1 MTAGNNA
8 SDVLC
13 ESIVNGTFPQSED
26 LLTSDLSSE
35 LIPQLLSQISGTRR
49 QFSDEIR
56 AVSKDDSGDVAQWI
70 SQARKAQED
79 IARCKLESQRIVEEH
94 EQVQALREQAVD
106 YQRKVELL
114 ESEIDFTETLKR
126 ELQKVSAATQSL
138 REVEDCLGRQDPC
151 TAAQKLEELDAD
163 TSHILKSRTS
173 TLVRDLKDEL
183 CLKTLVQLENQL
195 HSQITVKKEQQ
206 KVTVEASPT
215 ETDADSTNSAT
226 LLQALDRLG
235 DPHGSVEPLLDK
247 LRTFVLQPLRQSSRL
262 KLATYDVSQ
271 RGIHIQL
278 NKDGAA
284 LEAVFSFILDFIRF
298 LHSSLSGALQSVIV
312 KAILPDMMTI
322 LVLDW
327 LNPSLPTDLPIFG
340 ELDTMQE
347 QVNRILEE
355 LKAHGWQGQKELQD
369 WIDDIPRAWLNKRK
383 AATLDAV
390 RKAFASS
397 KGALRQVERVERQVV
412 ATAVK
417 QGESQD
423 DANDDWDTNWD
434 EDNKDSSI
442 GQTPGKA
449 EDEDE
454 VSAWGFEDDEDQS
467 KDDDGHAVSSGADT
481 SKATDRT
488 EEGDPEDAWGW
499 GDDSPEETKEDSKPH
514 SSQKPDAGD
523 RAQQPPS
530 SKQEV
535 TLTEVYS
542 ISDIPDQIVDIIE
555 RDVKDTQTLLEAGTQ
570 QHQSLDSSTASRGL
584 LALPTL
590 ALAMFRAVAP
600 SYYGAS
606 PTLTDLHRYNDSL
619 YIAERLRD
627 SMETTAGTARPPSL
641 DSDIKAMERSARLA
655 YSKEME
661 TQRLIIWDL
670 LEGAQGFVACTQ
682 FPYSQEIE
690 NAVSAVVDR
699 IRTLHRLW
707 KPVLSTSALMQSIGS
722 LLTMVIAK
730 VISSIEDMDDI
741 SEPESQRLTALCQ
754 QIASLDDL
762 FLSNAPRDV
771 KEERG
776 ESGGAESVP
785 MTAVYVSNWLRFQ
798 YLINILESSLVDIKY
813 LWTEGELSLEFSED
827 EVVDLIKALFA
838 ESSHRRNAIAAIRGS
853 RRSR

>member
-1 MTAGNNA
+1 MTVGNNA
-8 SDVLC
+8 SDALC

-35 LIPQLLSQISGTRR
+35 LIPQLLRQISETRR
-49 QFSDEIR
+49 QISDEIR

-79 IARCKLESQRIVEEH
+79 IARCKMESQRIVEEH

-126 ELQKVSAATQSL
+126 ELSKTRSMHGCPKV
-138 REVEDCLGRQDPC
+138 
-151 TAAQKLEELDAD
+151 EELDAA
-163 TSHILKSRTS
+163 TSHILRSRTS

-183 CLKTLVQLENQL
+183 RLKTRIQLETQL

-215 ETDADSTNSAT
+215 ETDADLINSAT

-235 DPHGSVEPLLDK
+235 DSHDSVEPLLDK

-262 KLATYDVSQ
+262 KFAAYDVSQ

-284 LEAVFSFILDFIRF
+284 LETVFSFILDLIRF
-298 LHSSLSGALQSVIV
+298 LHTSVSETLQSVIV
-312 KAILPDMMTI
+312 KSILPDTMTI

-327 LNPSLPTDLPIFG
+327 LNPGLPTDLPMFG
-340 ELDTMQE
+340 ELDIMQE

-355 LKAHGWQGQKELQD
+355 LQAHRWEGQKELQG
-369 WIDDIPRAWLNKRK
+369 WMDDIPRAWLNKRK
-383 AATLDAV
+383 AATLDVV
-390 RKAFASS
+390 RKSFASS
-397 KGALRQVERVERQVV
+397 KGVLRQVERVERQVV
-412 ATAVK
+412 AAADVK
-417 QGESQD
+417 QGQSQD
-423 DANDDWDTNWD
+423 DANDDWDANWD
-434 EDNKDSSI
+434 DDNKDSST
-442 GQTPGKA
+442 GQDPGKA
-449 EDEDE
+449 EDENE
-454 VSAWGFEDDEDQS
+454 VSAWGFDDEEDRT
-467 KDDDGHAVSSGADT
+467 KDEDGHAVSKPTES
-481 SKATDRT
+481 T
-488 EEGDPEDAWGW
+488 EEEPDPEDAWGW
-499 GDDSPEETKEDSKPH
+499 DDDSPEETKEDSKPH
-514 SSQKPDAGD
+514 SSQKRNSGD
-523 RAQQPPS
+523 GAKESPNQ
-530 SKQEV
+530 KQEV

-555 RDVKDTQTLLEAGTQ
+555 RDVKDAQTLLDPATQ
-570 QHQSLDSSTASRGL
+570 QHESLDSSTASRGL

-627 SMETTAGTARPPSL
+627 SMETTALAARPPRL
-641 DSDIKAMERSARLA
+641 DSDIKAMERFARLA

-762 FLSNAPRDV
+762 FLSNAPQNV
-771 KEERG
+771 KE
-776 ESGGAESVP
+776 AADTESVP

>member
-8 SDVLC
+8 SDALC

-49 QFSDEIR
+49 QISDEIR

-70 SQARKAQED
+70 SHARKAQED

-151 TAAQKLEELDAD
+151 TPAQKLEELDAA

-183 CLKTLVQLENQL
+183 RLKTLVQLENQL
-195 HSQITVKKEQQ
+195 HNQITVKKEQQ

-215 ETDADSTNSAT
+215 ETDADLTNSAT

-327 LNPSLPTDLPIFG
+327 LNPSLPTELPMFG
-340 ELDTMQE
+340 ELD
-347 QVNRILEE
+347 VNRILEE
-355 LKAHGWQGQKELQD
+355 MKAHRWQGQKELQD
-369 WIDDIPRAWLNKRK
+369 WVDDIPRAWLNKRK

-397 KGALRQVERVERQVV
+397 KGVLRQVERVERQVV
-412 ATAVK
+412 ATAEVT
-417 QGESQD
+417 QGQPQD
-423 DANDDWDTNWD
+423 DANDDWDANWD
-434 EDNKDSSI
+434 DNNKGSST
-442 GQTPGKA
+442 GPNPGKA

-454 VSAWGFEDDEDQS
+454 VSAWGFDDEEDRT
-467 KDDDGHAVSSGADT
+467 KDEGGHAVSKPTGST
-481 SKATDRT
+481 E

-514 SSQKPDAGD
+514 SSPKQDAGD

-555 RDVKDTQTLLEAGTQ
+555 RDAKDAQTLLEAGTQ

-641 DSDIKAMERSARLA
+641 DSDIKAMERFARLA

-771 KEERG
+771 KEEGG
-776 ESGGAESVP
+776 EGGGAESVP